1 MTDNHATG
9 RLEWSESPT
18 EANMF
23 SIGADGKW
31 LMHLRHNGEQLVEQ
45 QRVNF
50 RRMVACWNACRHIS
64 TQSLEE
70 NGAVGF
76 EQIVEL
82 RNIYERA
89 MKAMPNAEGKTA

>member
-1 MTDNHATG
+1 MIENQTPG
-9 RLEWSESPT
+9 RLEWSESQH

-23 SIGADGKW
+23 QIGADGKW
-31 LMHLRHNGEQLVEQ
+31 LMSVRHNGEQLVEQ
-45 QRVNF
+45 QRENL
-50 RRMVACWNACRHIS
+50 RRMVASFNACRHIS
-64 TQSLEE
+64 TESLEQ

-76 EQIVEL
+76 EQVIEL